1 MRDQILKALR
11 AHFRAKIDVHKAN
24 IEIMLN
30 NPIAIHEHVDFMYAV
45 EQEIEKMAEYV
56 EKLQM
61 LDLLR
66 NSDK

>member
-1 MRDQILKALR
+1 MRDKLLTTLR
-11 AHFRAKIDVHKAN
+11 AHFRAKVDMHKAN

-30 NPIAIHEHVDFMYAV
+30 NPRAIHEHVDFMGAV

-61 LDLLR
+61 LDMLR
-66 NSDK
+66 NNER